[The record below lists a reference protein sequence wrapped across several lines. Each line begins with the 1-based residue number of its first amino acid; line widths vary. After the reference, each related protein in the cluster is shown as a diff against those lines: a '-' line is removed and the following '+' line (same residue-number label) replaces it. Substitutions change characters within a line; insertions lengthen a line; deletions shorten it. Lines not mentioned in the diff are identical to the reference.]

1 MKCCDADGVCTGG
14 ADCLAGPATVA
25 PPRTTPRSCEALGV
39 CQHTEQECPGA
50 CRQTP
55 ALPVQ
60 FAGDEPDDDYDPGT
74 ALLLF
79 IDRALLACTIGVTLG
94 ALYGAARWVGWAP

>member
-39 CQHTEQECPGA
+39 C
-50 CRQTP
+50 RQTP

-79 IDRALLACTIGVTLG
+79 IERALLACTIGVTLG

>member
-1 MKCCDADGVCTGG
+1 MTAAEAARKQFVQRVQH
-14 ADCLAGPATVA
+14 AGH
-25 PPRTTPRSCEALGV
+25 SCEALGV

-79 IDRALLACTIGVTLG
+79 IERALLACTIGVTLG